1 MNETN
6 KIYPFKFLDSY
17 TKEDTSL
24 FFGRDEEIDRL
35 YEMIFQT
42 SILMIYGASG
52 TGKTSLIQCGLASK
66 FQEHDWLSIFV
77 RRGGDLNASLQKAL
91 EQGDEKNAHKENLDW
106 LDDLLGDEP
115 SEEKTPKSSLAKA
128 FETIYL
134 QHYRP
139 IYLIFDQFE
148 ELYILGDKAEQEQFV
163 QTVTEILA
171 LEQPIKI
178 IISIREEYLGYL
190 YDFEKVVPQLL
201 RKKLRVEPMNL
212 DKVRQVLQGV
222 TTLEN
227 SNIHIPAQELD
238 ALTEGIFNKIK
249 GKDKEGNIK
258 KGLTIQLPY
267 FQVFLDKLYLKT
279 TDDKSRQAD
288 AIFTNTKLAELGEIS
303 DVLRNFLD
311 EQVLTISHEE
321 QVKLPEL
328 TEENIWKILSPF
340 VTLEGTKKP
349 ITKAEL
355 LNRLNFS
362 TAAID
367 ATLNALTSGRIIRYT
382 EEGELYEVAHDAL
395 ALQIAAKRTDEE
407 IALLEIK
414 YLIDSQLAFKDD
426 ARELFT
432 EKQLNFIDTY
442 LVKLRAENLIDNEG
456 EQLIA
461 SSRTQIEAE
470 AAARKAAEEAEK
482 QQLIAQAEK
491 DRQLRE
497 AAEKE
502 KKRARIFSFVAILVA
517 IAAATIAFFAYSFY
531 KDAQNRLFEIKKQQA
546 INVAEELKS
555 YGDSYR
561 DLQKADYACENYQQA
576 LDTIKNYK
584 EEQLYIDLTKLLKQ
598 CE

>member
-1 MNETN
+1 MKENN

-17 TKEDTSL
+17 TKEDTNL
-24 FFGRDEEIDRL
+24 FFGRDEEIERL

-66 FQEHDWLSIFV
+66 FQAHDWLSIFV
-77 RRGGDLNASLQKAL
+77 RRGGNLNASLEKAL
-91 EQGDEKNAHKENLDW
+91 EQQGSESANKDDLDW

-115 SEEKTPKSSLAKA
+115 SEEKTQKSSLAKA

-148 ELYILGDKAEQEQFV
+148 ELYILGDKAEQQQFV
-163 QTVTEILA
+163 QTVKEILG
-171 LEQPIKI
+171 LEQPVKI

-190 YDFEKVVPQLL
+190 YDFEKEVPQLL

-212 DKVRQVLQGV
+212 DKVRQVMQGV
-222 TTLEN
+222 NALEN
-227 SNIHIPAQELD
+227 SNIHVPNTELD

-249 GKDKEGNIK
+249 GKDKEGNVK

-288 AIFTNTKLAELGEIS
+288 ATFTMSTLQELGEIS
-303 DVLRNFLD
+303 DVLRDFLD

-321 QVKLPEL
+321 QAKHTEL
-328 TEENIWKILSPF
+328 TEDNIWKILSPF

-349 ITKAEL
+349 ITKTEL
-355 LNRLNFS
+355 LHRLNFS
-362 TAAID
+362 SNAID
-367 ATLNALTSGRIIRYT
+367 ATLNALTNGRIIRYT

-407 IALLEIK
+407 IVLLKIK
-414 YLIDSQLAFKDD
+414 HLIDSQMAFKED

-442 LVKLRAENLIDNEG
+442 LDKLREENLVDAAG
-456 EQLIA
+456 ETLIA
-461 SSRTQIEAE
+461 NSRAKIEADK
-470 AAARKAAEEAEK
+470 AARRAEEEAEK

-491 DRQLRE
+491 DRQLRQ

-502 KKRARIFSFVAILVA
+502 KKRARRFSIVSIGIA
-517 IAAATIAFFAYSFY
+517 IAAATIAFFAYGFY
-531 KDAQNRLFEIKKQQA
+531 KDSQNRLLEIEKQQA
-546 INVAEELKS
+546 INAAVELKS

-561 DLQKADYACENYQQA
+561 DLEKDNYACENYQQA
-576 LDTIKNYK
+576 LDTIEGYPK
-584 EEQLYIDLTKLLKQ
+584 EPLYIELTNLLKL